1 MGKIPRRVT
10 PSPHKGGIS
19 ARRQVPR
26 SPPVKE
32 AVKPKEAQEKIMLS
46 NQIECIFDTLP
57 DGVIVC
63 NREGKILRTNVVA
76 LKLFEVASESL
87 WQGTSFHQ
95 FLQHHKMG
103 DEQQRVIS
111 LEPWLLSLIMDGEV
125 ACRPQEET
133 LVLQVPSGREVY
145 VNMCRLPVLEAQKQA
160 VETIYVFH
168 DITHRYQKALH
179 LQHVHQAVSTLTQA
193 IAHIPEHMDLALPEE
208 IFLLSPPVLFVAQQL
223 VEVIGQVLDCQH
235 VSLLALG
242 SPANH
247 MHYVMGGVCT
257 SEQKPYRR
265 NPRGHFLPSEFVDE
279 TVLVHL
285 SANQEV
291 ILPTDGLRLPPGS
304 REDFG
309 RKNFL
314 LVPLFLDNQ
323 LAGALAIAKAG
334 LDNGYTPEE
343 IELVKAVAT
352 QAMLVIEYLRGLY
365 KQTETRARALMQ
377 QELQRLLNEFLNLA
391 SHELKTP
398 LTAIKGNIQL
408 AQRRLVTL
416 KRLIGEQ
423 PEPVSEQFE
432 KIQHSL
438 ASAAKSVRL
447 QERMIK
453 DLIDDARIQSN
464 TLEMRMSRYDL
475 IVLLREAV
483 ANQQRLA
490 PERTIVL
497 EIMPQE
503 KVVPIIADADR
514 ITQVI
519 NSYLANALS
528 YSSAD
533 QPVTVQL
540 TVEDAVARVSVHDEG
555 PGIALEEQGRIWER
569 FYYAKGVAVQHELS
583 LSLGLGL
590 YLCKAFIEGHHG
602 SVGVQ
607 SDPGHGATF
616 FWFTLPIE
624 ASTRG

>member
-1 MGKIPRRVT
+1 MP
-10 PSPHKGGIS
+10 
-19 ARRQVPR
+19 
-26 SPPVKE
+26 
-32 AVKPKEAQEKIMLS
+32 S
-46 NQIECIFDTLP
+46 NQLECIFDTLP

-63 NREGKILRTNVVA
+63 NREGKILRINAAA

-87 WQGTSFHQ
+87 WRGTSFHQ
-95 FLQHHKMG
+95 FLQHYKMG
-103 DEQQRVIS
+103 DEQQRAIS
-111 LEPWLLSLIMDGEV
+111 LEPWLLSLVMDGEA

-133 LVLQVPSGREVY
+133 LVLQVPSGRKVY
-145 VNMCRLPVLEAQKQA
+145 VNMCRLPMLEAQKHA

-168 DITHRYQKALH
+168 DITHQYQKALH
-179 LQHVHQAVSTLTQA
+179 LQRVHQAVSTLTAA
-193 IAHIPEHMDLALPEE
+193 IAHIPEHRDLALPEE
-208 IFLLSPPVLFVAQQL
+208 IFLLSPPVLSVAQQL
-223 VEVIGQVLDCQH
+223 VDVIGHVLDCQH

-247 MHYVMGGVCT
+247 LHYVVESACT
-257 SEQKPYRR
+257 SEQEPYRR
-265 NPRGHFLPSEFVDE
+265 KTLGHFLPSEFVDE
-279 TVLVHL
+279 TVLARL

-291 ILPTDGLRLPPGS
+291 ILPTDGLRLPPGF
-304 REDFG
+304 REDSG
-309 RKNFL
+309 TKNFL
-314 LVPLFLDNQ
+314 LVPLFLENQ
-323 LAGALAIAKAG
+323 LAGALVIAKAG
-334 LDNGYTPEE
+334 LESGYTPEE

-352 QAMLVIEYLRGLY
+352 QTMLVIEYLRGLQE
-365 KQTETRARALMQ
+365 QTETRTRALVQ
-377 QELQRLLNEFLNLA
+377 QELQLLLNEFLNLA

-416 KRLIGEQ
+416 KRQIGEQ
-423 PEPVSEQFE
+423 PKPVSEQFE

-438 ASAAKSVRL
+438 ASAAQSVRL

-453 DLIDDARIQSN
+453 DLIDDARIQAN
-464 TLEMRMSRYDL
+464 TLELHMSRCDL

-503 KVVPIIADADR
+503 KVVPVVADADR

-528 YSSAD
+528 YSPAD
-533 QPVTVQL
+533 QPVTVRL
-540 TVEDAVARVSVHDEG
+540 TVEDAIARVSVHDEG
-555 PGIALEEQGRIWER
+555 PGIALEEQERIWER
-569 FYYAKGVAVQHELS
+569 FYYAKGIAVQHELS

-590 YLCKAFIEGHHG
+590 YLCQAIIEHHHG

-616 FWFTLPIE
+616 WFTLPI
-624 ASTRG
+624 